1 MLITLVFFYRRFL
14 GFLLGST
21 TAFVASFTYLRN
33 EWKMRDEI
41 LMEDFAVWIFNSVP
55 RSGEVNI
62 MRVFC

>member
-1 MLITLVFFYRRFL
+1 VLYYRFL

-41 LMEDFAVWIFNSVP
+41 LMEDFAVGLGPLLF
-55 RSGEVNI
+55 
-62 MRVFC
+62 